1 MTSTIELMDT
11 GMKYL
16 IERLGTVEAERF
28 ISIIIKEKSDYTK
41 WRQQYFANITSDE
54 FHQAAVAYGKEHSIL
69 SA

>member
-1 MTSTIELMDT
+1 MTSTFELMDT